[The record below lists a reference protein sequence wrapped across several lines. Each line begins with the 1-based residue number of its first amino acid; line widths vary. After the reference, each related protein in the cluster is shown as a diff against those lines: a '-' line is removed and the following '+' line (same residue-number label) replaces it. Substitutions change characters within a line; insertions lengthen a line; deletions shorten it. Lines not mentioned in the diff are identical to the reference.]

1 MCAHRGD
8 AVDARDGRVSL
19 RAFTRVAFDIAFAA
33 SASDVRAVSA
43 TRDATFF
50 RAAVFATLRD
60 AAAGSETITL
70 TPRCRDALFGMGATM
85 GVGLTRAH
93 VAAAMR
99 AAPPCALAGRV
110 AWREFAPL
118 VADALWPRVDPR
130 ARRRRE
136 DAVAEARARG
146 AWTFHETGLDP
157 RVVGAAFATTFARFD
172 PTRRG
177 VVSLDDAIL
186 ALDALVRERVVDAD
200 VARAVRATMT
210 PPFTETETV
219 RATMTPPFTE
229 TETVRATN
237 SRGTTGT
244 SPAHSSPAHSS
255 SAHSV
260 RYADAID
267 FWVDVAVEA
276 ERDVR
281 ADAAVAAV
289 AEREAATAAR
299 EETLRARRAE
309 VDDRIRTREA
319 EIRETLR
326 EADVTGAL
334 ASIAASPAAAAA
346 YLAAARVVEKFSQT
360 EGVTRTGAAY
370 VGTLAM
376 GTRDSTRVIRIV
388 AATEKH
394 AFLVG
399 KETRAWEGASWPA
412 VGFERLD
419 RTALL
424 PPPKPPT
431 MDEENADPEA
441 SPVKRPPPVR
451 TPPGTSRVVDLED
464 AREGGAVALRRG
476 GDATAPGRFSPRR
489 SSASETTRLADTSP
503 SIRSGGHP
511 RTERARL
518 EPGSRVGGG

>member
-1 MCAHRGD
+1 MD
-8 AVDARDGRVSL
+8 
-19 RAFTRVAFDIAFAA
+19 
-33 SASDVRAVSA
+33 
-43 TRDATFF
+43 
-50 RAAVFATLRD
+50 
-60 AAAGSETITL
+60 
-70 TPRCRDALFGMGATM
+70 
-85 GVGLTRAH
+85 
-93 VAAAMR
+93 VAA
-99 AAPPCALAGRV
+99 
-110 AWREFAPL
+110 
-118 VADALWPRVDPR
+118 
-130 ARRRRE
+130 
-136 DAVAEARARG
+136 
-146 AWTFHETGLDP
+146 
-157 RVVGAAFATTFARFD
+157 
-172 PTRRG
+172 
-177 VVSLDDAIL
+177 
-186 ALDALVRERVVDAD
+186 
-200 VARAVRATMT
+200 
-210 PPFTETETV
+210 
-219 RATMTPPFTE
+219 
-229 TETVRATN
+229 
-237 SRGTTGT
+237 
-244 SPAHSSPAHSS
+244 
-255 SAHSV
+255 
-260 RYADAID
+260 
-267 FWVDVAVEA
+267 EA

-309 VDDRIRTREA
+309 MDDRIRTREA
-319 EIRETLR
+319 GIRETLR

-346 YLAAARVVEKFSQT
+346 YLAAARVVETFSQT
-360 EGVTRTGAAY
+360 ERVTRTGAAY

-394 AFLVG
+394 AFVVG

-431 MDEENADPEA
+431 TDEENADPET

-476 GDATAPGRFSPRR
+476 GDATAPGAFSPRR
-489 SSASETTRLADTSP
+489 LSASATTRLAD
-503 SIRSGGHP
+503 R
-511 RTERARL
+511 RRRYARVVILGPNARGL

>member
-1 MCAHRGD
+1 MTPP
-8 AVDARDGRVSL
+8 
-19 RAFTRVAFDIAFAA
+19 FT
-33 SASDVRAVSA
+33 
-43 TRDATFF
+43 
-50 RAAVFATLRD
+50 
-60 AAAGSETITL
+60 E
-70 TPRCRDALFGMGATM
+70 
-85 GVGLTRAH
+85 
-93 VAAAMR
+93 
-99 AAPPCALAGRV
+99 
-110 AWREFAPL
+110 
-118 VADALWPRVDPR
+118 
-130 ARRRRE
+130 
-136 DAVAEARARG
+136 
-146 AWTFHETGLDP
+146 
-157 RVVGAAFATTFARFD
+157 
-172 PTRRG
+172 
-177 VVSLDDAIL
+177 
-186 ALDALVRERVVDAD
+186 
-200 VARAVRATMT
+200 RAVRATMT
-210 PPFTETETV
+210 PPFTEDGN
-219 RATMTPPFTE
+219 RSSDIHP
-229 TETVRATN
+229 
-237 SRGTTGT
+237 RGTTGT
-244 SPAHSSPAHSS
+244 RPA
-255 SAHSV
+255 
-260 RYADAID
+260 RT
-267 FWVDVAVEA
+267 
-276 ERDVR
+276 R
-281 ADAAVAAV
+281 A
-289 AEREAATAAR
+289 RRTRAR
-299 EETLRARRAE
+299 RTRFDTRTRLILGGRRGGGGTRRSRRRRRRRRRGEGGGDGGEEETLRARRAE

-394 AFLVG
+394 AFVVG

-431 MDEENADPEA
+431 MDEENADPET

-476 GDATAPGRFSPRR
+476 GDATAPGARFSPRR
-489 SSASETTRLADTSP
+489 LSASATTRLADTSP

-511 RTERARL
+511 RTERARART
-518 EPGSRVGGG
+518 RVSCRRRIRCW